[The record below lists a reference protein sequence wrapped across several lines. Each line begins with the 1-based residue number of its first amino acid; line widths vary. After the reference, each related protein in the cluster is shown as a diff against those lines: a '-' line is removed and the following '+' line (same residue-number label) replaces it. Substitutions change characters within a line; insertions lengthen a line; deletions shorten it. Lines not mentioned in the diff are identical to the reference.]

1 MMLAVVLQAEM
12 IQVWL
17 DVPGGTGSVV
27 PLIREG
33 AKNWMSSKQL
43 RSLLLPEI
51 IYNTFQNRVNQGMKA
66 ARNECDAAR
75 IFP

>member
-1 MMLAVVLQAEM
+1 MLEIVLQAEM

-51 IYNTFQNRVNQGMKA
+51 FYNTFQKRVSQGMKP
-66 ARNECDAAR
+66 ARNESDTAR
-75 IFP
+75 ICL

>member
-17 DVPGGTGSVV
+17 DVPGGVGSVV

-43 RSLLLPEI
+43 RSLLLPDI
-51 IYNTFQNRVNQGMKA
+51 IYSTFQNRVSQGIKP
-66 ARNECDAAR
+66 ARNECNGAR
-75 IFP
+75 IWS